1 MKLQQHKKEQLTR
14 LVVVRAPL
22 RQNMKKQLNA
32 SISTLAV
39 KQSNADVYRII
50 NGTFSVLGV
59 GQGKLICSA
68 HIVINALLG
77 SGKFLTS
84 KKK

>member
-32 SISTLAV
+32 SIST
-39 KQSNADVYRII
+39 
-50 NGTFSVLGV
+50 
-59 GQGKLICSA
+59 
-68 HIVINALLG
+68 
-77 SGKFLTS
+77 
-84 KKK
+84 